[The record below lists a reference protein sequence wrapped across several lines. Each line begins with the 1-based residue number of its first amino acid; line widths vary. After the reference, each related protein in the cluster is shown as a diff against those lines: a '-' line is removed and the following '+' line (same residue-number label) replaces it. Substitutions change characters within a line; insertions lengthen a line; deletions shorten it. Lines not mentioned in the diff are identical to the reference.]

1 MQNDYLEK
9 VDIPFFQIRSDILP
23 LVKYYGG
30 NNQTNGRLPVLSLV
44 NKSFSGTD
52 YYVNQGDNSMEFI
65 IKRRITIN
73 SVTTEIFD
81 SNGNPAVLDP
91 HSSVIYKFQIP
102 YITPQ
107 ITPFKTSAELEE
119 AEQLQQMQKE
129 KKKKK

>member
-1 MQNDYLEK
+1 MYAEK
-9 VDIPFFQIRSDILP
+9 LPRKTNIPFYQVRSDILP
-23 LVKYYGG
+23 MVKYYGG

-81 SNGNPAVLDP
+81 SNGRPAVLDP
-91 HSSVIYKFQIP
+91 HSSVIYKFQVP
-102 YITPQ
+102 YNTPQ

-119 AEQLQQMQKE
+119 AEQEKLQQKQ
-129 KKKKK
+129 KKK